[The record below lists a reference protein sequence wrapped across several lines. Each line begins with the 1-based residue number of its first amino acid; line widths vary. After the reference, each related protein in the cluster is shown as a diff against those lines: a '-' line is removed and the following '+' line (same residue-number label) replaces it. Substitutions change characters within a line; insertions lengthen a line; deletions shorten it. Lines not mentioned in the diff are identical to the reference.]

1 MYRELLVKAYGKEVI
16 QKIDLI
22 RNSDI
27 NMSDLILS
35 LIMTVDIEKIKEQ
48 QKEKIEL
55 ECA

>member
-48 QKEKIEL
+48 QKEKIEF

>member
-1 MYRELLVKAYGKEVI
+1 MYRELLVKVYGKEVI

>member
-35 LIMTVDIEKIKEQ
+35 LIMIVDIEKIKEQ
-48 QKEKIEL
+48 QKEKITL